1 MASRR
6 RGPYHSGA
14 MAPRTSA
21 AERSNAE
28 WLAALA
34 PDAPGRSAAIEELR
48 LTLVA
53 GLRRGLLQG
62 RGMRRREFA
71 EQAEDFAQE
80 AMVRVLAGLDAFRDE
95 SRFVTWAHKIA
106 LRVALTELRRKR
118 WNDVSLDTLL
128 VSSEGESIP
137 RALADPS
144 VGPEGAARRAA
155 SLDRVLRYIREDLT
169 DKQRTAMT
177 AAVLRGMPLEEVAR
191 RMSMSRNALY
201 KLLHDARKR
210 LKRRMLQ
217 DGITPDDVLAAF

>member
-1 MASRR
+1 
-6 RGPYHSGA
+6 

-34 PDAPGRSAAIEELR
+34 PESPARSAAIEELR
-48 LTLVA
+48 QTLVA
-53 GLRRGLLQG
+53 GLRRGLLG
-62 RGMRRREFA
+62 SRSMRRREFA

-80 AMVRVLAGLDAFRDE
+80 ALVKILASLDSFRDE

-106 LRVALTELRRKR
+106 IRVALTELRRKR
-118 WNDVSLDTLL
+118 WNDVSFDTLL
-128 VSSEGESIP
+128 MSSEGDSIP

-144 VGPEGAARRAA
+144 VGPELAAQRAA
-155 SLDRVLRYIREDLT
+155 SLERVLRYIREDLT

-177 AAVLRGMPLEEVAR
+177 AAILRGMPLEEVAR
-191 RMSMSRNALY
+191 RMSMNRNALY

-217 DGITPDDVLAAF
+217 DGIRPDDILAAF

>member
-1 MASRR
+1 
-6 RGPYHSGA
+6 

-34 PDAPGRSAAIEELR
+34 PESPERSAAIADLR
-48 LTLVA
+48 QILVA
-53 GLRRGLLQG
+53 GLR

-80 AMVRVLAGLDAFRDE
+80 ALVKILASLDSFREE

-106 LRVALTELRRKR
+106 IRVALTELRRKR

-144 VGPEGAARRAA
+144 IGPEAAAQRAA
-155 SLDRVLRYIREDLT
+155 SLERVLRYIREDLT
-169 DKQRTAMT
+169 EKQRTAMT
-177 AAVLRGMPLEEVAR
+177 AAILRGMPLEEVAR
-191 RMSMSRNALY
+191 RMSMNRNALY

-210 LKRRMLQ
+210 LRRRMLQ
-217 DGITPDDVLAAF
+217 DGISPDDILAAF